1 MKPTVEVAVTLQHP
15 VAVHVQQNLL
25 EQKLAAISAVD
36 VQ

>member
-25 EQKLAAISAVD
+25 EQKLPAAFAVD